1 MKTSEFR
8 KHPEISPGRKALY
21 YAGMG
26 LVGLGII
33 LFLGGFLSAV
43 SSFGDFGRGWERL
56 PRGFSL
62 PFIGVVLVIIGG
74 FLRAAGARGLAGS
87 GILLDPEKAR
97 EDLHPYT
104 HAVGGMVQDA
114 VKGFRESS
122 GDNAPAEGVKVR
134 CPHCRAL
141 NDETA
146 KFCGQC
152 GQAL

>member
-1 MKTSEFR
+1 
-8 KHPEISPGRKALY
+8 
-21 YAGMG
+21 
-26 LVGLGII
+26 
-33 LFLGGFLSAV
+33 
-43 SSFGDFGRGWERL
+43 
-56 PRGFSL
+56 
-62 PFIGVVLVIIGG
+62 
-74 FLRAAGARGLAGS
+74 
-87 GILLDPEKAR
+87 
-97 EDLHPYT
+97 
-104 HAVGGMVQDA
+104 MVQDA